1 MHVLPLDKREAY
13 VPFHSLTLLRYI
25 LQDFPRSRDINEGL
39 HDQTLAIL
47 GMSSNLA

>member
-13 VPFHSLTLLRYI
+13 VLFHSLTLLRYI
-25 LQDFPRSRDINEGL
+25 LRYFTGSRDFNEGL

-47 GMSSNLA
+47 GLSSNLA